1 MLIYPSKNYGNNG
14 LNGNINEQGCLKFA
28 PQLFKMIDT
37 LIKQQFEF
45 LFEAPLIDEILKLGD
60 FKKFKID
67 DEIID
72 IGQEITHF
80 PLVVSGSLKVITED
94 ERGNELLL
102 YYLEMGDTCAMTMQC
117 CLKSSKSKIRVIS
130 EDTTSIVFIPVQKM
144 EEWIVKYPTWRR
156 FVFDSYNNRLN
167 EMLES
172 IDNLAFTNLEGR
184 LYKYLKDKAL
194 INQSSEL
201 KITHHQIAQDL
212 NSSRVVISR
221 LMKKLEHDGQIT
233 QDRNRVSVVEFA

>member
-1 MLIYPSKNYGNNG
+1 MDVLV
-14 LNGNINEQGCLKFA
+14 
-28 PQLFKMIDT
+28 
-37 LIKQQFEF
+37 KQHFEL
-45 LFEAPLIDEILKLGD
+45 LFEAPLIEEILQLGD
-60 FKKFKID
+60 FKEFESD
-67 DEIID
+67 DELMD
-72 IGQEITHF
+72 IGQDITHF
-80 PLVVSGSLKVITED
+80 PLIISGSLKVMTEN
-94 ERGNELLL
+94 ENGNELLL

-117 CLKSSKSKIRVIS
+117 CLKSSKSKIRVTA
-130 EDTTSIVFIPVQKM
+130 EDLTKVVFIPVHKM

-194 INQSSEL
+194 INSSFEL
-201 KITHHQIAQDL
+201 KITHHQIAADL

-221 LMKKLEHDGQIT
+221 LMKKLENEGKIT
-233 QDRNRVSVVEFA
+233 QDRNWVSVKEFA